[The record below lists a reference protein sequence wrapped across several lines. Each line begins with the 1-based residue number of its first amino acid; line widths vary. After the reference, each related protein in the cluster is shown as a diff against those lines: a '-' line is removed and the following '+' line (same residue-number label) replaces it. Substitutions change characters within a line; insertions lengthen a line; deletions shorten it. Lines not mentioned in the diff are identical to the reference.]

1 MGTAEQLASF
11 LKLASGNRRFRQS
24 HLSLYSAL
32 LMYHD
37 KASRQNPFRISRRE
51 LMKYSAIR
59 SYATYHKCMGE
70 LIANGLIEYEPS
82 YHPNLASRVTLLNN
96 NGEL

>member
-1 MGTAEQLASF
+1 MGTAELLANF

-24 HLSLYSAL
+24 HLSLFSAI
-32 LMYHD
+32 LMYYD
-37 KASRQNPFRISRRE
+37 KASRQNPFRVSRRE

-70 LIANGLIEYEPS
+70 LIANGLIKYEPS
-82 YHPNLASRVTLLNN
+82 YHPNLASRVTLLGN
-96 NGEL
+96 NGEP

>member
-1 MGTAEQLASF
+1 MGTAAQLASF

-24 HLSLYSAL
+24 HLSLFSAI

-37 KASRQNPFRISRRE
+37 KASHQNPFRISRRE
-51 LMKYSAIR
+51 LMKHSAIL

-82 YHPNLASRVTLLNN
+82 YHPNLASHIRLLGN
-96 NGEL
+96 NGEP

>member
-1 MGTAEQLASF
+1 MGTAEQLVSF

-32 LMYHD
+32 LMYYD
-37 KASRQNPFRISRRE
+37 KASRQNPFRVSRRE
-51 LMKYSAIR
+51 LMKHSAIH

-82 YHPNLASRVTLLNN
+82 YHPKLASRVALLDNN
-96 NGEL
+96 SES

>member
-1 MGTAEQLASF
+1 MGTAAQLASF

-24 HLSLYSAL
+24 HLSLYSAI

-37 KASRQNPFRISRRE
+37 RALRQNPFRVSRRE
-51 LMKYSAIR
+51 LMKHSAIR
-59 SYATYHKCMGE
+59 SYASYHKCMGE

-82 YHPNLASRVTLLNN
+82 YHPNLASRVTLLDRNS
-96 NGEL
+96 EL